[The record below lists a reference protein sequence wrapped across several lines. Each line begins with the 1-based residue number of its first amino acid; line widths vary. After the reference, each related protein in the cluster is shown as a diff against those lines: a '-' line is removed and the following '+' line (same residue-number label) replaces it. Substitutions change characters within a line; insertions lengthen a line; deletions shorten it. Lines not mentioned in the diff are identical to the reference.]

1 MPSHPDESAALAIQT
16 PAINDRSLAAGLAYA
31 MGSRVTGMSFDPAT
45 GLMLGKVR
53 GGAEVPYSTTAK
65 LVRKG
70 GGWSCTVGV
79 CSCPVRKDC
88 KHVAALLFAAE
99 DNPATRVQLL
109 APAETSRLSR
119 QPAALDLPDWE
130 QALSPLIA
138 GPGITQSTNGVP
150 LALQFEIEEPA
161 PHFSYTG
168 RRDPLRSV
176 RQLKARPVIM
186 GAKGKWIRG
195 DVSWNTLSYLN
206 YRRECNEAHV
216 EWMQEFLASHTAQ
229 ANRQH
234 AGTAPWLGLN
244 TYAGKNLWSLLA
256 EARKIGLALV
266 HGKGDEPVRLAE
278 EPAAVGLNLT
288 RLGAEEA
295 DGGGLALAPTI
306 TVEGTVVDPASVGT
320 IGRPAHGIF
329 LTSDAG
335 ALPGVPAGDSG
346 ITLAPLEGGLSEEL
360 LTFVTGGTTL
370 HIPARDEGRFLTGF
384 YPKLKQ
390 TARVTASDDSVE
402 LPTLAVPTLSL
413 LANYGADHRVRL
425 HWEWHYKAGNLVT
438 AQPLWRHPGDH
449 GYRDDTAE
457 ARILETVGQPW
468 DVVPKLG
475 ESATGGWG
483 TPRLAA
489 TAELSGLDT
498 LAFTEEVLPALREL
512 REVSVDTAGEIADYR
527 EAEEAPVVSI
537 STKATDQRDWF
548 DLGIQISLEG
558 QPVSFAAVFSA
569 LASGQT
575 KMLLPSGAYFSL
587 DLPELHQLRAL
598 IEEARELQDNK
609 DAPLQI
615 SRFQAGLWDE
625 LAQLGIVD
633 EQAAAWREA
642 VGGLLEGGVKGLPLP
657 ATLNAELR
665 PYQLEGFNWLSFLYR
680 HGLGGVLADDMG
692 LGKTLQTLA
701 HLLMEKQAGRLD
713 QPALAVMPTSLIPN
727 WVDEARHFTPQ
738 LKVLALYGANR
749 HTDFKKL
756 KDYDLILTT
765 YALLPRDVETLG
777 NQLFHVLVLDEAQYI
792 KNPTSK
798 AAQAARRLNARQRL
812 CLSGTPLENHL
823 GELWSLFHFLMPG
836 WLGDVKQFSS
846 NYRTPIERLG
856 DETRLQHLNARIKP
870 FLLRRTKEQVATE
883 LPPKT
888 EIIHW
893 VELNDAQRDVYETMR
908 LAMDKKVRD
917 EITTKG
923 VARSQIIILEALLK
937 LRQVCCDLRLVK
949 SAPASGRHS
958 SSAKLESL
966 MDMLEEL
973 LAENRKILLFSQFTS
988 MLGLIEAELAQ
999 RGIEY
1004 ALLTGQTKD
1013 RRTPVQ
1019 DFQSGKRS
1027 IFLISL
1033 KAGGTGL
1040 NLTAADTVIHYDP
1053 WWNPAAE
1060 NQATDRAYRIGQEK
1074 PVFVYKMIARGT
1086 VEEKIQHLQQ
1096 EKSALASGVL
1106 DGRKAGDWKLQDD
1119 DIEAL
1124 FAPLPLPPKKA
1135 KR

>member
-1 MPSHPDESAALAIQT
+1 MSSLLEKALALPWEPLFKAQSVERGLDYARQNRVVLQHLSPELVRTVCRGSSLETYTQTLQFKDPERNRQFVVGKCTCPVRNNCKHCAAALFYLQDPENKPGILAAMARGIPAPTPIVVEKPAVPERLEKKIKPEPRLILASFEFSAYEPRNGKMQRHIQHRAALAFRYRELYASGV
-16 PAINDRSLAAGLAYA
+16 PSPGRSADLLWHLKDETLRLRRHLDIEAQYRKQLQE
-31 MGSRVTGMSFDPAT
+31 
-45 GLMLGKVR
+45 LGFR
-53 GGAEVPYSTTAK
+53 I
-65 LVRKG
+65 
-70 GGWSCTVGV
+70 
-79 CSCPVRKDC
+79 
-88 KHVAALLFAAE
+88 
-99 DNPATRVQLL
+99 ATRQSK
-109 APAETSRLSR
+109 A
-119 QPAALDLPDWE
+119 LPDSAGEMFELPNDKAW
-130 QALSPLIA
+130 LSFML
-138 GPGITQSTNGVP
+138 
-150 LALQFEIEEPA
+150 
-161 PHFSYTG
+161 
-168 RRDPLRSV
+168 
-176 RQLKARPVIM
+176 
-186 GAKGKWIRG
+186 
-195 DVSWNTLSYLN
+195 
-206 YRRECNEAHV
+206 
-216 EWMQEFLASHTAQ
+216 
-229 ANRQH
+229 
-234 AGTAPWLGLN
+234 
-244 TYAGKNLWSLLA
+244 
-256 EARKIGLALV
+256 
-266 HGKGDEPVRLAE
+266 
-278 EPAAVGLNLT
+278 
-288 RLGAEEA
+288 
-295 DGGGLALAPTI
+295 
-306 TVEGTVVDPASVGT
+306 
-320 IGRPAHGIF
+320 
-329 LTSDAG
+329 
-335 ALPGVPAGDSG
+335 
-346 ITLAPLEGGLSEEL
+346 
-360 LTFVTGGTTL
+360 
-370 HIPARDEGRFLTGF
+370 
-384 YPKLKQ
+384 
-390 TARVTASDDSVE
+390 DD
-402 LPTLAVPTLSL
+402 LPTLREQGWQVEMSADFGFDVTPVDDWYAVV
-413 LANYGADHRVRL
+413 D
-425 HWEWHYKAGNLVT
+425 E
-438 AQPLWRHPGDH
+438 QP
-449 GYRDDTAE
+449 E
-457 ARILETVGQPW
+457 
-468 DVVPKLG
+468 
-475 ESATGGWG
+475 
-483 TPRLAA
+483 
-489 TAELSGLDT
+489 
-498 LAFTEEVLPALREL
+498 
-512 REVSVDTAGEIADYR
+512 
-527 EAEEAPVVSI
+527 
-537 STKATDQRDWF
+537 RDWF
-548 DLGIQISLEG
+548 DLELGIIVNGERLSLLPILINLLRTHPELMSLEG
-558 QPVSFAAVFSA
+558 IA
-569 LASGQT
+569 
-575 KMLLPSGAYFSL
+575 KRR
-587 DLPELHQLRAL
+587 D
-598 IEEARELQDNK
+598 
-609 DAPLQI
+609 
-615 SRFQAGLWDE
+615 
-625 LAQLGIVD
+625 D
-633 EQAAAWREA
+633 EQLLVQLNHFTQRGGGPIQVALPYGRLRPVLATLGDFYWREDGNYSIRLKTA
-642 VGGLLEGGVKGLPLP
+642 DAGRLTHLDDMPLVWQGGDRLRQFAEQLVNIRNTQVKAPEG
-657 ATLNAELR
+657 LNATLR
-665 PYQLEGFNWLSFLYR
+665 PYQLEGLSWMQALR
-680 HGLGGVLADDMG
+680 ELEVGGVLADDMG

-749 HTDFKKL
+749 HTDFKHL

-765 YALLPRDVETLG
+765 YALLPRDVETLSK
-777 NQLFHVLVLDEAQYI
+777 QLFHVLVLDEAQYI

-1106 DGRKAGDWKLQDD
+1106 DGRKTGDWKLQDD